1 MKSNFKINMLRLTEL
16 ALLRIKVLTV
26 LLMKM
31 QYFGM
36 LCYVYWQILT
46 DVSEEH
52 ATSKTSITISRHDV
66 TSQRL
71 TCSTG
76 IHSYLFRKHFY
87 KLLFNNSV
95 ISF

>member
-1 MKSNFKINMLRLTEL
+1 MLRLTEL
-16 ALLRIKVLTV
+16 ALLRFKVLTA

-36 LCYVYWQILT
+36 LCYAYWQILT
-46 DVSEEH
+46 GVSEEH
-52 ATSKTSITISRHDV
+52 ATFKTSITISRHDV

-71 TCSTG
+71 TYSSG
-76 IHSYLFRKHFY
+76 VHSYLFRKHFY

-95 ISF
+95 IGF